1 MGIEARFH
9 KVEKEGPIII
19 WKFSNPPR
27 NLASIETMTELAQL
41 VEEFDKDPELRV
53 GIVTS
58 AVPGMF
64 IQHFDVSLI
73 VGWAEAMNKASEE
86 ELAQQ
91 LASFPPPKGIG
102 DYTSKPI
109 ICAINGPV
117 EGGGCEMA
125 LSCDFRFISTDAF
138 MGQPEVDAGII
149 PGGGGTQRLAR
160 LLGVARAMELCLSGR
175 RIYPDE
181 AERLGLVTKVCDPDE
196 LMPTVMAFA
205 NELAAKPPLA
215 VINIKKAIHEG
226 GSMTLQD
233 GLLLERRLFFEAM
246 RSDNALL
253 IMRLYVAAGQD
264 REKVAALV
272 EEVGPDPEK
281 IVAMLSDQQED

>member
-246 RSDNALL
+246 RSDDALL

>member
-1 MGIEARFH
+1 MGTEPRFYQ
-9 KVEKEGPIII
+9 VEKEGPIII

-125 LSCDFRFISTDAF
+125 LNCDFRFISTDAF

-226 GSMTLQD
+226 SSMTLQD

-246 RSDNALL
+246 RSDDALL

-281 IVAMLSDQQED
+281 IAAMLSDQQED